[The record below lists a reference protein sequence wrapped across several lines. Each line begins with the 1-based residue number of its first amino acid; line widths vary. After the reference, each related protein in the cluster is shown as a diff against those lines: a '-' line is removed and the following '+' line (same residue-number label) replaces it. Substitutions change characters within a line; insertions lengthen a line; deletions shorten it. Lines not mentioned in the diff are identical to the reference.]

1 LAQAWQ
7 SGGRKYRY
15 LRNHYLADEFDKA
28 DNELILRGAPTEM
41 PPGRVHVAAP
51 LQTPVTIVHPS
62 GGLQEYG
69 RMFRRHA
76 LFIAFISLGCALVG
90 LSIAAV
96 QPAAYR
102 SQAALEVL
110 SPNENLLNLN
120 TLDPSASQGSPE
132 SYVDTQTKI
141 LQGDELIERAVLKLH
156 LDRRPELFRETSLLD
171 KLRLAKQPPAS
182 PPVPLTR
189 DEMIERIKEGLAIHS
204 SVQSRVVEV
213 QFDWNDGEF
222 AAEFPNTLAN
232 ELIEQ
237 NLEGRYQSAQATAA
251 WLAGPLKE
259 LKANL
264 ERSEAAL
271 QLYARD
277 KGLVVNQEKGGTV
290 TEARLRQVQDELSKA
305 QADRATKQARYEIA
319 ASAPP
324 ESLADVLDYGPLRD
338 TQARLTDLRRQLA
351 ELNATY
357 APTYFKVKNVQAQV
371 VELETTLR
379 REQGNILERIL
390 NDFQAAK
397 RRESLLQL
405 SYDTQAEH
413 VSKEAGVAAR
423 YETLK
428 SEVDVNRAIY
438 GPVLQKVKEAGI
450 ASAIRASNIRVISHA
465 KPPTH
470 PFKPKPIYQAGS
482 GLLAGLFMAS
492 AIILVREQTNRRI
505 RFPGETSLDLNLAEL
520 GTIPS
525 HSGKMIHRETKL
537 VNLSA
542 TAGYFSFN
550 RPKPGAGLIDWD
562 RDVSG
567 LAESLRS
574 TLASLWFAGKKQRR
588 MRVFIVTSPG
598 AHEGKTTLVGQLG
611 AALANTNRRVL
622 LIDADLRRPRLHR
635 MFDVDKRWGLGNIL
649 ESDRPI
655 EDYSFREMFLGTVV
669 PGLHI
674 LPSGTGI
681 GNVAG
686 LRYQARL
693 TEVMNRARL
702 EFHAV
707 LIDTPPVL
715 QFADARIL
723 GTLADAAI
731 LVFRAGETS
740 RDAAAAALHRLQ
752 EDGITVL
759 GSILNDWNPKDTHY
773 GYGAY
778 DYGAYQDQRKS

>member
-1 LAQAWQ
+1 MPE
-7 SGGRKYRY
+7 
-15 LRNHYLADEFDKA
+15 EFDKA
-28 DNELILRGAPTEM
+28 DNELMLRGFPAEM
-41 PPGRVHVAAP
+41 PPSRVHVTP
-51 LQTPVTIVHPS
+51 PPQTPVIVVQPT

-76 LFIAFISLGCALVG
+76 LFITLISLGCTLVG
-90 LSIAAV
+90 LSIAFL
-96 QPAAYR
+96 QPPAYR

-120 TLDPSASQGSPE
+120 NLDPSASTDSPA
-132 SYVDTQTKI
+132 SYVDTQTRI
-141 LQGDELIERAVLKLH
+141 LQGDELIDRAALKLH
-156 LDRRPELFRETSLLD
+156 LDGRPELFRRTSLFS
-171 KLRLAKQPPAS
+171 KLRANQPM
-182 PPVPLTR
+182 VPLTR
-189 DEMIERIKEGLAIHS
+189 DEIVERIKEGLTIRS
-204 SVQSRVVEV
+204 SAQSRVVEV
-213 QFDWNDGEF
+213 QFEWSDEQL
-222 AAEFPNTLAN
+222 AADFPNTLAN

-237 NLEGRYQSAQATAA
+237 NLEGRFQSAQKTAA
-251 WLAGPLKE
+251 WLAEPLKE

-264 ERSEAAL
+264 ERSEDAL
-271 QLYARD
+271 QSYARGA
-277 KGLVVNQEKGGTV
+277 GLVVNQEKGGTV

-319 ASAPP
+319 VSAPP
-324 ESLADVLDYGPLRD
+324 ESLGDVLDYGPLRD
-338 TQARLTDLRRQLA
+338 TQARLTDLHRQLA

-390 NDFQAAK
+390 NDYQAAK
-397 RRESLLQL
+397 RRESILQL

-438 GPVLQKVKEAGI
+438 GPVMQKVKEAGI
-450 ASAIRASNIRVISHA
+450 ASAIRASNIRIISRA
-465 KPPTH
+465 KPPAH
-470 PFKPKPIYQAGS
+470 PFRPKPIYQGGS
-482 GLLAGLFMAS
+482 GLLAGLFLAS
-492 AIILVREQTNRRI
+492 AIVLVREQTSRRI
-505 RFPGETSLDLNLAEL
+505 RFPGETSLDLNLPEL
-520 GTIPS
+520 GTIPAR
-525 HSGKMIHRETKL
+525 SGSKMIRRDTKL
-537 VNLSA
+537 VNLSPG
-542 TAGYFSFN
+542 AGYFSFTG
-550 RPKPGAGLIDWD
+550 RKPAIGIIDWD
-562 RDVSG
+562 RDASG
-567 LAESLRS
+567 FAESLRS
-574 TLASLWFAGKKQRR
+574 TLASVWFAGKKQRR
-588 MRVFIVTSPG
+588 MRVFVVTSPG
-598 AHEGKTTLVGQLG
+598 ASEGKTTLVSQLG

-622 LIDADLRRPRLHR
+622 LIDGDLRRPRLHR
-635 MFDVDKRWGLGNIL
+635 MFDIDKRWGLGNIL

-655 EDYSFREMFLGTVV
+655 EDYAFREMYLGTVV

-681 GNVAG
+681 GTVAG
-686 LRYQARL
+686 LRYQDRL
-693 TEVMNRARL
+693 TEFMNRARL

-740 RDAAAAALHRLQ
+740 RDAAAAALCRLQ
-752 EDGITVL
+752 EDGIAVL
-759 GSILNDWNPKDTHY
+759 GSILNDWNPKDTRY

-778 DYGAYQDQRKS
+778 DYSAYQDQRKS